1 MKNRYLLLSFI
12 LLAAMISLGACVSS
26 TPTPTP
32 CPQISPTA
40 PQVFSPSSVL
50 VTSLQ
55 PTFQWFYEDCADEF
69 LLEVAL
75 DGDFNAPGVI
85 QEQVPGTQ
93 TTWTLTQP
101 LQATSMYQ
109 WRVHAIVGY
118 SNGPYSPTP
127 WFWTGPI
134 CFVSTPDLP
143 ELVSPILGEIVN
155 DPSPP
160 LDWSYPDVGC
170 LPEGYQFE
178 VSEQPDFL
186 QTVLSGTS
194 SSPYSGFETN
204 IDFLQDCTDYFWR
217 VAVLYNAQP
226 GTYSTVGEFTT
237 DFQGNCQMAAAEG
250 IDVYAIGCIGEQS
263 MMITFEFPEPPAEI
277 YEGRVRGE
285 ITAAHAVGNVYEC
298 ELNDQRPRLLHCTG
312 PRTEIVSSGLVE
324 LVVIETEEIVYSGQE
339 RFPNCEERECSS
351 LSFGECTERIDC
363 TWVRGITG
371 LGGFCKDS

>member
-1 MKNRYLLLSFI
+1 M
-12 LLAAMISLGACVSS
+12 V
-26 TPTPTP
+26 
-32 CPQISPTA
+32 

-50 VTSLQ
+50 VSSLQ

-69 LLEVAL
+69 VLEIAP

-85 QEQVPGTQ
+85 QELVPGTQ

-101 LQATSMYQ
+101 LQATTMYQ
-109 WRVHAIVGY
+109 WRVHAVVGY

-160 LDWSYPDVGC
+160 LDWSYPDIGC

-186 QTVLSGTS
+186 QTVLSGTG
-194 SSPYSGFETN
+194 SSPYTGFETN

-226 GTYSTVGEFTT
+226 GTFSDVGEFTT
-237 DFQGNCQMAAAEG
+237 DFQGNCSMAAAAE
-250 IDVYAIGCIGEQS
+250 IEIYAIGCIGEQS
-263 MMITFEFPEPPAEI
+263 MMISFEFTEPPEEV
-277 YEGRVRGE
+277 YEARVEGD
-285 ITAAHAVGNVYEC
+285 VYEC
-298 ELNDQRPRLLHCTG
+298 ELNAQRPRLLHCSG
-312 PRTEIVSSGLVE
+312 LRTEIVSSGLVE
-324 LVVIETEEIVYSGQE
+324 LVVIETQEVVFSGVE
-339 RFPNCEERECSS
+339 RFPKCDEPECSG
-351 LSFGECTERIDC
+351 LSFGECTLRSDC
-363 TWVRGITG
+363 AWSRGMTG
-371 LGGFCKDS
+371 MGGFCRDN

>member
-1 MKNRYLLLSFI
+1 M
-12 LLAAMISLGACVSS
+12 V
-26 TPTPTP
+26 
-32 CPQISPTA
+32 

-50 VTSLQ
+50 VSSLQ

-69 LLEVAL
+69 VLEIAP

-85 QEQVPGTQ
+85 QELVPGTQ

-101 LQATSMYQ
+101 LQATTMYQ

-160 LDWSYPDVGC
+160 LDWSYPDIGC

-186 QTVLSGTS
+186 QMALSGTS
-194 SSPYSGFETN
+194 SSPYTGFETN

-226 GTYSTVGEFTT
+226 GTFSDVGEFTT
-237 DFQGNCQMAAAEG
+237 DFQGNCSMATAAAVD
-250 IDVYAIGCIGEQS
+250 IYAIGCIGEQS
-263 MMITFEFPEPPAEI
+263 MMVSFEFTTPPEEI
-277 YEGRVRGE
+277 YE
-285 ITAAHAVGNVYEC
+285 AHVDGNIYEC
-298 ELNDQRPRLLHCTG
+298 DLNAQRPRLLHCSG
-312 PRTEIVSSGLVE
+312 LRTEIVSSGLVE
-324 LVVIETEEIVYSGQE
+324 LVVIETQEVVYSGQE
-339 RFPNCEERECSS
+339 RFPKCEEAECSG
-351 LSFGECTERIDC
+351 LTNAECNLRSDC
-363 TWVRGITG
+363 TWVPGMTG
-371 LGGFCKDS
+371 FGGFCTDQISRGD